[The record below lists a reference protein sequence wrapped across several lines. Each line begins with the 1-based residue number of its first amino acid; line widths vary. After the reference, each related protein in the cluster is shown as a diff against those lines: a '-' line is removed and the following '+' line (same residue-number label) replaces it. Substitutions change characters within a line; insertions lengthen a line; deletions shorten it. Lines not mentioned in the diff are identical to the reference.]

1 MNLDESIK
9 QLEKITAEVRQAT
22 LADNLTT
29 LGNKLALDR
38 EGQLISEGK
47 SEFHVVVFGDLNGFK
62 KINDAYT
69 HAAGDVAISKVGETI
84 NQIVVEGLNAKAF
97 RPSGDEF
104 VILLKRGTVKRFLSI
119 TSSFGNIF
127 FSYNEAELRTAMSLG
142 YAVSD
147 RKTSFSDLLERAEA
161 ACQNAK
167 MRGDG
172 VCIKWSKD
180 IKLNPSVR
188 LDAIC
193 RKCEAK
199 INCNIAQQN
208 APKKLKYCPCCG
220 SESLEYSDSSMQPT
234 EKKWRKT
241 KRRRAQS

>member
-1 MNLDESIK
+1 MNLDESIE
-9 QLEKITAEVRQAT
+9 QLEKIVNEVRQAS
-22 LADNLTT
+22 LADNLTV
-29 LGNKLALDR
+29 LGNKLALDQA
-38 EGQLISEGK
+38 GQLISAGE
-47 SEFHVVVFGDLNGFK
+47 SEFGDLNGFK
-62 KINDAYT
+62 KINDDYT

-84 NQIVVEGLNAKAF
+84 NQIVVEGLDAKAF

-104 VILLKRGTVKRFLSI
+104 VILLKQDTVERFLLT
-119 TSSFGNIF
+119 TSSFGNIL

-167 MRGDG
+167 RRGDG
-172 VCIKWSKD
+172 VCIEWSED
-180 IKLNPSVR
+180 IKLNPPVR
-188 LDAIC
+188 LDGIC
-193 RKCEAK
+193 RKCDAK
-199 INCNIAQQN
+199 ISCNIAKQN

-220 SESLEYSDSSMQPT
+220 GESLEQHSDSLIQPT
-234 EKKWRKT
+234 EKETRKA